1 MPDLHQI
8 PHLDEIAHHGEY
20 HGVGKRV
27 TETFADRYHHQNKVV
42 PSLEDAIRLTGLR
55 DGMTIS
61 FHHHFRNGDHI
72 VNMVLDKLAEMG
84 FHDLKLAAS
93 SLSAI
98 HAPLIRHIQNGVITH
113 IETSGM
119 RGELAEAV
127 SRGLPGRV
135 PLSRRA
141 RLCHP
146 HG

>member
-84 FHDLKLAAS
+84 FHDRSSATFRTALSRTSKRPVCAAS
-93 SLSAI
+93 W
-98 HAPLIRHIQNGVITH
+98 
-113 IETSGM
+113 
-119 RGELAEAV
+119 
-127 SRGLPGRV
+127 
-135 PLSRRA
+135 RRPSPA
-141 RLCHP
+141 A
-146 HG
+146 